1 MRTIFLL
8 LFIAFSSCSNA
19 AAKIDVGVFYY
30 PGWNQPHTDPWA
42 KIKPYPD
49 REPLLGWYKESS
61 RKVTAQHVQWMS
73 DYGID
78 YVLYD
83 WYWDNTHGVTRTHA
97 INSFMALPQD
107 KLEFMVMWA
116 NHTNTPASLGQFD
129 EIVAYWV
136 KHYFTHRNYKKVDGK
151 PAVFIF
157 SPERFASDARRFGY
171 STSMLLERANH
182 AAEKAGFGGIYFIG
196 SVNPSKGHSPRD
208 LESSGYNALSAYNYQ
223 DLSRGEIKITSLSM
237 NYKELTV
244 GYQQKWDWVLDNSD
258 IPYFI
263 PVTSGWDKR
272 PWGGST
278 IPDHDNSSSTPQQ
291 FSEQLQ
297 SAKKYVTDNPQKTLG
312 NIVICCWNEYG
323 EGSVIEPSKKFGTEY
338 LQLINKILR
347 ENN

>member
-1 MRTIFLL
+1 
-8 LFIAFSSCSNA
+8 
-19 AAKIDVGVFYY
+19 
-30 PGWNQPHTDPWA
+30 
-42 KIKPYPD
+42 
-49 REPLLGWYKESS
+49 
-61 RKVTAQHVQWMS
+61 
-73 DYGID
+73 
-78 YVLYD
+78 
-83 WYWDNTHGVTRTHA
+83 
-97 INSFMALPQD
+97 
-107 KLEFMVMWA
+107 
-116 NHTNTPASLGQFD
+116 
-129 EIVAYWV
+129 
-136 KHYFTHRNYKKVDGK
+136 
-151 PAVFIF
+151 
-157 SPERFASDARRFGY
+157 
-171 STSMLLERANH
+171 MLLERANH
-182 AAEKAGFGGIYFIG
+182 ASEKAGFGGIYFIG

-223 DLSRGEIKITSLSM
+223 DLSRGEIKNTRLSM